1 MNITE
6 KIKAAAGSYV
16 KTDTVRSLKGILCVV
31 GAGMCWGT
39 TGTIQAFTP
48 PGASSLTVGAARIV
62 FAGLILF
69 VLMFIKKRRAL
80 FGGIWDIKALILAAV
95 GLAAYQLTFFSAVR
109 LTGVAVGTMV
119 TVGSS
124 PLLAGLFGQMFFGE
138 RLTLRWR
145 VATVMA
151 IAGCVMLVLGGS
163 SGAFTASFLGIIL
176 ALGAA
181 LSYAL
186 EGVGLRLI
194 KQGPYE
200 VIAVV
205 SGLSALIALPW
216 LATGDI
222 SWMLQPR
229 GALCVLL
236 LSVLSTVIPY
246 TLFTIGIQN
255 LELGIVYTLS
265 LSEPLMA
272 WFLSTFLLGERLTR
286 IGLFG
291 VAILFSGIML
301 IAIKKNSTNS

>member
-1 MNITE
+1 MNIKE
-6 KIKAAAGSYV
+6 KIMVIAERCKNIKAM
-16 KTDTVRSLKGILCVV
+16 RSVKGILCVLC
-31 GAGMCWGT
+31 AGMCWGT

-62 FAGLILF
+62 FAGIILF

-80 FGGIWDIKALILAAV
+80 FSGTWNIKGVILAAV

-124 PLLAGLFGQMFFGE
+124 PLLAGIFGQMLFGE

-151 IAGCVMLVLGGS
+151 IAGCIMLVLGGS

-216 LATGDI
+216 LITGDI

-236 LSVLSTVIPY
+236 LAVLSTVIPC
-246 TLFTIGIQN
+246 TLFTVGIQN

-272 WFLSTFLLGERLTR
+272 WFLSTVLLGERLTR
-286 IGLFG
+286 IGLLG

-301 IAIKKNSTNS
+301 IALKKNSTNS